1 MMVATHSTTVGL
13 IFLLSL
19 ASSVFGSASDY
30 VLPKSFGNF
39 THDDLKSAPPCG
51 TVMYTYNNVAAKS
64 NGNDQGTGNSCGGY
78 GTCGSQYQCVEY
90 VQRYFYTL
98 HGTTPIWYGNAKD
111 LCSSHPSNVA
121 KTSSPKAGDAV
132 VFGWGTYGHTAI
144 VKSIS
149 GSTVSVVEQNSSPS
163 GQNSYSTSGVLCY
176 LTYGSSSGSCSHV
189 GYYCGNDGLGMDANN
204 LYYCSGAG
212 AKPTLSKDC
221 SFTCVTMPSG
231 KDDACS
237 TSGTC
242 STVNTG

>member
-1 MMVATHSTTVGL
+1 MIATHSTTVGL

-64 NGNDQGTGNSCGGY
+64 NGNNQGTGNSCAGY
-78 GTCGSQYQCVEY
+78 STYGYQYQCVEY
-90 VQRYFYTL
+90 VQRYFHAL

-149 GSTVSVVEQNSSPS
+149 GSTVSVVEQNSSPT